1 MIRPPKYK
9 RKRTRK
15 PHELVVVTGA
25 STGIGA
31 ATAKA
36 LAAQGHHVLA
46 GVRSAAEAD
55 AVRADD
61 IEPITL
67 DITVPEHIEA
77 LARRIADDPE
87 QRALRILVNNA
98 GIEINAPV
106 EVLPLALWREQFEV
120 NLFGHIA
127 VIQKLLPFLRRSR
140 GRIVNISSVGGV
152 AALPVFG
159 AYAGTKFALEAAS
172 DSLRREVSTHGVQV
186 VVVQPGGVRTEMAA
200 RSGDISLE
208 LAAAMS
214 LEHQRL
220 YGGLV
225 DATVASN
232 AAFLQRALSAEKA
245 GNKIAR
251 VATTP
256 RPRARYTLGTDAAF
270 IVPLARF
277 LPARL
282 MDAVLTRSHRP
293 RNPEPTSAPEPM
305 STPASEPAHG
315 PTGNPS

>member
-1 MIRPPKYK
+1 MIRPPKDA
-9 RKRTRK
+9 RKVQRKNVRK
-15 PHELVVVTGA
+15 PDELVVVSGA
-25 STGIGA
+25 SSGIGA
-31 ATAKA
+31 ATAQA
-36 LAAQGHHVLA
+36 LAAMGYHVLA
-46 GVRSAAEAD
+46 GVRTDSEAD
-55 AVRADD
+55 AVRADG
-61 IEPITL
+61 IEPVTL

-77 LARRIADDPE
+77 LTRRIADDPE
-87 QRALRILVNNA
+87 RRLLRVLVNNA

-127 VIQKLLPFLRRSR
+127 VIQALLPFLRRSR

-172 DSLRREVSTHGVQV
+172 DSLRREVSAHGVQV

-208 LAAAMS
+208 LAAGMS
-214 LEHQRL
+214 AEHQRL
-220 YGGLV
+220 YNGLI

-232 AAFLQRALSAEKA
+232 SAFLERALPAAKA
-245 GNKIAR
+245 GAKIAK

-256 RPRARYTLGTDAAF
+256 RPRARYALGTDAAF
-270 IVPLARF
+270 IIPLARF

-282 MDAVLTRSHRP
+282 MDALLAMSHRSRKP
-293 RNPEPTSAPEPM
+293 KSAP
-305 STPASEPAHG
+305 TPPAPESAG
-315 PTGNPS
+315 SPS

>member
-1 MIRPPKYK
+1 MIRP
-9 RKRTRK
+9 RKDPRK
-15 PHELVVVTGA
+15 NPRESDELVVVSGA
-25 STGIGA
+25 SSGIGA
-31 ATAKA
+31 ATAQA
-36 LAAQGHHVLA
+36 LAAMGYHVLA
-46 GVRSAAEAD
+46 GVRTESEAD
-55 AVRADD
+55 AVRADG
-61 IEPITL
+61 IEPVTL

-87 QRALRILVNNA
+87 RRLLRVLVNNA

-106 EVLPLALWREQFEV
+106 EVLPLTLWREQFEV

-127 VIQKLLPFLRRSR
+127 VIQGLLPFLRRSR

-172 DSLRREVSTHGVQV
+172 DSLRREVSAHGVQV

-208 LAAAMS
+208 LAAGMS
-214 LEHQRL
+214 AEHQRL
-220 YGGLV
+220 YSGLIN
-225 DATVASN
+225 ATVSSN
-232 AAFLQRALSAEKA
+232 TAFLERALPAEKA
-245 GNKIAR
+245 GARIAR

-270 IVPLARF
+270 VIPLARF

-282 MDAVLTRSHRP
+282 MDTILAMSHRSRKP
-293 RNPEPTSAPEPM
+293 KTAPTPAPE
-305 STPASEPAHG
+305 STGS
-315 PTGNPS
+315 PS

>member
-1 MIRPPKYK
+1 MIRPPQGS
-9 RKRTRK
+9 RKDQRK
-15 PHELVVVTGA
+15 NPRRPDELVVVSGA
-25 STGIGA
+25 SSGIGA
-31 ATAKA
+31 ATARA
-36 LAAQGHHVLA
+36 LAAMGYHVLA
-46 GVRSAAEAD
+46 GVRTDGEAD
-55 AVRADD
+55 AVRADG
-61 IEPITL
+61 IEPVTL
-67 DITVPEHIEA
+67 DITVPEHVEA

-87 QRALRILVNNA
+87 GRALRVLVNNA

-172 DSLRREVSTHGVQV
+172 DSLRREVSAHGVRV
-186 VVVQPGGVRTEMAA
+186 VVVQPGGVHTEMAA
-200 RSGDISLE
+200 RSGGISLE

-214 LEHQRL
+214 TEHQRL
-220 YGGLV
+220 YGDLIN
-225 DATVASN
+225 ATVASN
-232 AAFLQRALSAEKA
+232 AAFLERALPAAKA
-245 GNKIAR
+245 GARIAR

-256 RPRARYTLGTDAAF
+256 RPRARYTLGRDAALV
-270 IVPLARF
+270 VPLSRF

-282 MDAVLTRSHRP
+282 MDTLLTMSHRP
-293 RNPEPTSAPEPM
+293 RNRKSAP
-305 STPASEPAHG
+305 TPAPVRA
-315 PTGNPS
+315 PSAPL

>member
-1 MIRPPKYK
+1 MTRP
-9 RKRTRK
+9 RKDPRK
-15 PHELVVVTGA
+15 KPQKNELAVVSGA
-25 STGIGA
+25 SSGIGA
-31 ATAKA
+31 ATAQA
-36 LAAQGHHVLA
+36 LAAMGYHVLA
-46 GVRSAAEAD
+46 GVRTDSEAD
-55 AVRADD
+55 AVRADGV
-61 IEPITL
+61 EPVTL

-87 QRALRILVNNA
+87 RRVLRVLVNNA

-106 EVLPLALWREQFEV
+106 EVLPLSLWREQFEV

-127 VIQKLLPFLRRSR
+127 VIQGLLPFLRRSR

-172 DSLRREVSTHGVQV
+172 DSLRREVAAHGVQV

-208 LAAAMS
+208 LAAGMNT
-214 LEHQRL
+214 EHQRL
-220 YGGLV
+220 YGDLIN
-225 DATVASN
+225 ATVSSN
-232 AAFLQRALSAEKA
+232 TAFLERALPAANA
-245 GNKIAR
+245 GARIAR

-256 RPRARYTLGTDAAF
+256 RPRTRYTLGTDAAF
-270 IVPLARF
+270 IIPLARF

-282 MDAVLTRSHRP
+282 LDGILAVSHRS
-293 RNPEPTSAPEPM
+293 RKQKSAP
-305 STPASEPAHG
+305 TPAPESVG
-315 PTGNPS
+315 SPS

>member
-1 MIRPPKYK
+1 VIRP
-9 RKRTRK
+9 RKDPQRNPRTSD
-15 PHELVVVTGA
+15 ELVVVSGA
-25 STGIGA
+25 SSGIGA
-31 ATAKA
+31 ATAQT
-36 LAAQGHHVLA
+36 LAARGYHVLA
-46 GVRSAAEAD
+46 GVRTDGEAD
-55 AVRADD
+55 AVRADG
-61 IEPITL
+61 IEPVTL

-87 QRALRILVNNA
+87 RRVLRVLVNNA

-127 VIQKLLPFLRRSR
+127 VIQRLLPFLRRSR

-172 DSLRREVSTHGVQV
+172 DSLRREVSAHGVQV

-214 LEHQRL
+214 AEHQHL
-220 YGGLV
+220 YRGLIN
-225 DATVASN
+225 ATVKSN
-232 AAFLQRALSAEKA
+232 AAFLERALPAAKA
-245 GNKIAR
+245 GAKIAD

-270 IVPLARF
+270 VIPLARF

-282 MDAVLTRSHRP
+282 MDTVLAMSHRS
-293 RNPEPTSAPEPM
+293 RNPKAVSAPAPE
-305 STPASEPAHG
+305 SVGS
-315 PTGNPS
+315 SS

>member
-1 MIRPPKYK
+1 MN
-9 RKRTRK
+9 
-15 PHELVVVTGA
+15 ELVVVSGA

-31 ATAKA
+31 ATAQA
-36 LAAQGHHVLA
+36 LAARGYHVLA
-46 GVRSAAEAD
+46 GVRTESEAD
-55 AVRADD
+55 TVRADG
-61 IEPITL
+61 IEPVTL

-87 QRALRILVNNA
+87 RRLLRVLVNNA

-127 VIQKLLPFLRRSR
+127 VVQKLLPLLRRSR

-172 DSLRREVSTHGVQV
+172 DSLRREVSAHGVQV

-208 LAAAMS
+208 LAAGMS
-214 LEHQRL
+214 AEHQRL
-220 YGGLV
+220 YGGLIN
-225 DATVASN
+225 ATVASN
-232 AAFLQRALSAEKA
+232 TAFLKRAVPAAKA
-245 GNKIAR
+245 GASIAR

-270 IVPLARF
+270 VIPLARH

-282 MDAVLTRSHRP
+282 MDGILAMSHRS
-293 RNPEPTSAPEPM
+293 RNPKPAPAPE
-305 STPASEPAHG
+305 SAGS
-315 PTGNPS
+315 PS

>member
-1 MIRPPKYK
+1 MIRPLKDSGNDQ
-9 RKRTRK
+9 RKIPRK
-15 PHELVVVTGA
+15 PGELVVVSGA
-25 STGIGA
+25 SSGIGA
-31 ATAKA
+31 ATARS
-36 LAAQGHHVLA
+36 LAAMGYHVLA
-46 GVRSAAEAD
+46 GVRTDSEAD
-55 AVRADD
+55 AVRADG
-61 IEPITL
+61 IEPVTL
-67 DITVPEHIEA
+67 DITVPQHVDA

-87 QRALRILVNNA
+87 RRALRILVNNA

-172 DSLRREVSTHGVQV
+172 DSLRREVSAHGVQV

-200 RSGDISLE
+200 RSGDLSLE

-214 LEHQRL
+214 TEHQHL
-220 YGGLV
+220 YSHLIN
-225 DATVASN
+225 ATVASN
-232 AAFLQRALSAEKA
+232 TAFLERALPAAKA
-245 GNKIAR
+245 GAKIAR
-251 VATTP
+251 VATRP

-270 IVPLARF
+270 VIPLTRF

-282 MDAVLTRSHRP
+282 MDTVLTMSHRP
-293 RNPEPTSAPEPM
+293 RNPETAP
-305 STPASEPAHG
+305 TPATESAGSP
-315 PTGNPS
+315 P